1 MSYNNKNSKEF
12 LNFVKKQYETIKIN
26 TEILIDDKDLYIV
39 IARTKNKQQD
49 FYVLQNTKSKERFC
63 MDLKYFI
70 DNIQK
75 IEFI

>member
-1 MSYNNKNSKEF
+1 MSENNKNSKEF

-39 IARTKNKQQD
+39 VARTKNKQQD
-49 FYVLQNTKSKERFC
+49 FYVLQNTKKQERFC

>member
-1 MSYNNKNSKEF
+1 MKENKYKKEF
-12 LNFVKKQYETIKIN
+12 LEFVKKQYDAIKIN

-49 FYVLQNTKSKERFC
+49 FYVLQNTKKQERFC